1 MHITKPTTR
10 LSSLRKWKVNP
21 VAISLDKWY
30 PEESS
35 VILSRVLI
43 LDELYVDLSFRKSSY
58 ISLSLSLY
66 FFQSFKSHASSTIPC
81 ACHGE
86 DNHQSGL
93 HE

>member
-43 LDELYVDLSFRKSSY
+43 LDELYF